1 MVATKSGRVQRIM
14 KRFSWLFVVAGAA
27 CLPSHALARECVN
40 RYPAPETMALTFDMA
55 QNLRRSLDEMQ
66 PQADVVLLA
75 RGGQDLSRF
84 GLVYSHLAFA
94 LRDDQGQWRVVHELN
109 RCKTGR
115 SDLYREGL
123 VNFIGEGVLRAD
135 VLVLVPKVDLQ
146 VRLRQLLLASANG
159 ATQRLHEPRYS
170 LVAYPFS
177 TEYQNSNQWVLEVLA
192 SAAMPGPPSTD
203 RKQAQAWL
211 RTAGYQPAS
220 LHIKLQERLAARFGI
235 DNATTT
241 DHPASERLTGDYSVV
256 TVDSVADFMRAKR
269 WLAQEL
275 VVPRVTGA
283 TGSATN

>member
-1 MVATKSGRVQRIM
+1 M
-14 KRFSWLFVVAGAA
+14 KRFSLLLVMAGAA

-55 QNLRRSLDEMQ
+55 QNLRRSLDGMQ
-66 PQADVVLLA
+66 PRADVVLLA

-109 RCKTGR
+109 RCRTGR

-123 VNFIGEGVLRAD
+123 ANFIGESVLRAD
-135 VLVLVPKVDLQ
+135 VLMLVPTADLQ
-146 VRLRQLLLASANG
+146 MRLKEVLSAAAG
-159 ATQRLHEPRYS
+159 GPAQSLHEPRYS

-192 SAAMPGPPSTD
+192 AAAMPGPPSTN

-220 LHIKLQERLAARFGI
+220 LRIKLQERLAARFGI

-241 DHPASERLTGDYSVV
+241 DHPASERLSGDYSVV
-256 TVDSVADFMRAKR
+256 TVDSVVGFMRAKQ

-275 VVPRVTGA
+275 VVPRITGA
-283 TGSATN
+283 TGSAAN